1 MHLTSQ
7 LCNKKKA
14 CGFTSWHV
22 GLLTNEDSL
31 CVTWGRRIRI
41 LERHGSNVSVERC
54 SFVYGQTRSM
64 GLSQCLGLDSKVI
77 LTLLG
82 NKQDPREDVS
92 RSLVRKW
99 VDDENVSL
107 TLQNRWISFWM
118 RIWPEPRGCVWA
130 TLNCD
135 SVQTWDKG
143 ASELIRRGRRLF
155 LVREVCHRVKFVR
168 GTLTK

>member
-1 MHLTSQ
+1 MRT
-7 LCNKKKA
+7 A
-14 CGFTSWHV
+14 CVWPGEGAYEFWRDMAVMYLWRGAALSMA
-22 GLLTNEDSL
+22 
-31 CVTWGRRIRI
+31 RRDRWDW
-41 LERHGSNVSVERC
+41 
-54 SFVYGQTRSM
+54 
-64 GLSQCLGLDSKVI
+64 SQCLGLDSKVI